1 MVTIIRLSTLLQL
14 CFWSL
19 TLLTRCGCQQ
29 GQPWDDAIGAV
40 KRDITDLAERIKGSA
55 LLGGLT
61 RAISAHESQG
71 SPAGRHNVTVVHIIE
86 KLSVKRLYRVMA
98 ANNQLSAFVHEVL
111 YWIPADKRSV
121 IALRDIEVLKEVLP
135 AKAVRVMDL
144 NNFIGLER
152 ELLASANCFGNQ
164 CYDLLLGK
172 HRLEKSS
179 GLQAVNDD
187 ISSIWSLDIDVNWVG
202 NLEDILEKL
211 TPLSPSRSA
220 LHALLN
226 SNEDTQSEDAERS
239 NVIDYLGACV
249 GDEAVKNRN
258 RNSFDKVMEDFEKL
272 TSEASQALNDA
283 VEVLSTL
290 LMGNDSTSQKQ
301 KQSKEEEEEE
311 YTEPFC
317 WPEISRFSGRFLDI
331 FYDTTFSTQ
340 NIRKRGSDYWDFAD
354 NNQLLYHNILDSGL
368 KTGLLARDFSPVM
381 IPITDN
387 SVCVNVDV
395 CQNMLKNTTSDTP
408 GKMSQ
413 SEFEYFSTNFNIE
426 AAEPFIFE
434 KKPGILFRSIDG
446 SSGLMSISTN

>member
-1 MVTIIRLSTLLQL
+1 MVSIIRLSTLLLL
-14 CFWSL
+14 CSLSL
-19 TLLTRCGCQQ
+19 TLLTRCGCHQ

-61 RAISAHESQG
+61 RAISAHESHG
-71 SPAGRHNVTVVHIIE
+71 SPAARHNVTVVHIIE

-111 YWIPADKRSV
+111 YWIPSDKRSV
-121 IALRDIEVLKEVLP
+121 LALRDIEILKEVLP

-144 NNFIGLER
+144 NNFVGSER
-152 ELLASANCFGNQ
+152 ELLASENCFGNQ

-172 HRLEKSS
+172 RRQEEYS
-179 GLQAVNDD
+179 GLQTGNDD

-211 TPLSPSRSA
+211 TPLCPSRSA
-220 LHALLN
+220 LHAILN
-226 SNEDTQSEDAERS
+226 SNEDIQSEDAERS
-239 NVIDYLGACV
+239 NIIDYLGACV

-290 LMGNDSTSQKQ
+290 LKGNDSMSQKQ
-301 KQSKEEEEEE
+301 KQSKEEEE

-331 FYDTTFSTQ
+331 FYDSTLSTK
-340 NIRKRGSDYWDFAD
+340 NIRKRGSDYWEFAD
-354 NNQLLYHNILDSGL
+354 NNQLLYRNILDSGL
-368 KTGLLARDFSPVM
+368 KTGLLARDFSPDM
-381 IPITDN
+381 IPINDN
-387 SVCVNVDV
+387 SVCVNDDV
-395 CQNMLKNTTSDTP
+395 CQNLLKNSTSNTP

-434 KKPGILFRSIDG
+434 KKSGILFRDIDG

>member
-1 MVTIIRLSTLLQL
+1 MVSIIRLSTLLLL
-14 CFWSL
+14 CFLSL

-61 RAISAHESQG
+61 RAISAHESHG
-71 SPAGRHNVTVVHIIE
+71 SPAARHNVTVVHIIE

-121 IALRDIEVLKEVLP
+121 LALRDIEVLKEVLP

-144 NNFIGLER
+144 NNFVGSER
-152 ELLASANCFGNQ
+152 ELLASENCFGNQ

-172 HRLEKSS
+172 HRQEKSG
-179 GLQAVNDD
+179 GLQAGNDD

-226 SNEDTQSEDAERS
+226 SYEDTQSEDAERS
-239 NVIDYLGACV
+239 NLIDYLGACV

-290 LMGNDSTSQKQ
+290 LMGNDSMSQKQ
-301 KQSKEEEEEE
+301 KQSKEEVEDEEH
-311 YTEPFC
+311 TEPFC

-331 FYDTTFSTQ
+331 FYDSTFSTQ
-340 NIRKRGSDYWDFAD
+340 KMRKRGSDYWEFAD
-354 NNQLLYHNILDSGL
+354 NNQLLYRNILDSGL
-368 KTGLLARDFSPVM
+368 KTGLLARDFAPVM
-381 IPITDN
+381 IPINN

-395 CQNMLKNTTSDTP
+395 CQNLLGNSTSDIP
-408 GKMSQ
+408 GKMSL
-413 SEFEYFSTNFNIE
+413 SEFEYFSANFNIE

-434 KKPGILFRSIDG
+434 KKPGILFRDIDG